1 MTAPRSHTYRPHI
14 FGIVNITE
22 DSFSDGGK
30 FLDPEAAI
38 AHAASLVA
46 AGADVLDIGPASS
59 HPDARDV
66 SAEEEIER
74 LSAIWPGLRALG
86 RPLSVDSFQPETQ
99 KWALAHG
106 ADWLNDING
115 FCDPHMHELLAD
127 GPCRLVVMHAI
138 QAKGIATRTAPPDGD
153 IWQHILAFFE
163 ARLEALTR
171 AGVDASRMVLDPGMG
186 FFLGNRPETSWA
198 VLAQIDRLKSAFD
211 LPVLLSVSRKSF
223 LRALVDCPP
232 EAAGPA
238 SLAAELFAARQRI
251 DYIRTHDVGQLDQAL
266 KVVGHLDS
274 FS

>member
-1 MTAPRSHTYRPHI
+1 MTAPRSHIYRPHI

-30 FLDPEAAI
+30 FLNPEAAI
-38 AHAASLVA
+38 AHAAGLVA

-86 RPLSVDSFQPETQ
+86 CALSVDSFQPETQ
-99 KWALAHG
+99 KWALAQG
-106 ADWLNDING
+106 TDWLNDING
-115 FCDPHMHELLAD
+115 FGDPQIYELLAD
-127 GPCRLVVMHAI
+127 APCRLVVMHAI
-138 QAKGIATRTAPPDGD
+138 QAKGIATRAAPPDGD
-153 IWQHILAFFE
+153 IWEHILAFFE
-163 ARLEALTR
+163 SRLDALTR

-198 VLAQIDRLKSAFD
+198 VLARIDRLKSAFD
-211 LPVLLSVSRKSF
+211 LPILLSVSRKSF

-232 EAAGPA
+232 DAAGPA
-238 SLAAELFAARQRI
+238 SLSAELFAARQGI

-266 KVVGHLDS
+266 KVAGHLDS
-274 FS
+274 FL

>member
-1 MTAPRSHTYRPHI
+1 MTAHRPQI

-30 FLDPEAAI
+30 FLYPDAAI
-38 AHAASLVA
+38 AHAAGLVA

-66 SAEEEIER
+66 TASEEIER
-74 LSAIWPGLRALG
+74 LSAIWQGAQALG

-127 GPCRLVVMHAI
+127 SPCRMVVMHAI
-138 QAKGIATRTAPPDGD
+138 QAKGIATRAAPPDGD
-153 IWQHILAFFE
+153 IWEHILAFFE

-171 AGVDASRMVLDPGMG
+171 AGLDPSRIVLDPGMG
-186 FFLGNRPETSWA
+186 FFLGNRQETSWA
-198 VLAQIDRLKSAFD
+198 VLRHIDRLKSAFD

-251 DYIRTHDVGQLDQAL
+251 DYIRTHDVGQLNQAL